1 MDILSALTRP
11 KLLALKIPTDCEVA
25 TADGDIDAV
34 ERDGLQ
40 ARRAAAGAAA
50 AARNAGNGSAGAASA
65 AASAASGVNSD
76 DDDLADSDDD
86 ESSVVVRVQTIDV
99 ASSIGGK
106 IWDVS
111 LLLGAWLAAD
121 RARVPPP
128 PADGGGRR
136 PRVLELG
143 AGLGISGLAA
153 ALAHPHL
160 HVTLSDYDDAVNANL
175 HESIRLTAASAR
187 VDVEKVDFR
196 DFADGA
202 APPQYAPLVRAF
214 DLIIGADVV
223 YELSHANI
231 ARVVAALLADAPAG
245 GGGWRPRAYFMLL
258 DGRPRLREFVAA
270 FETVGAACRIER
282 LRPTAELARRLRRA
296 HDGWA
301 AGGATFSLYSVV
313 RV

>member
-1 MDILSALTRP
+1 
-11 KLLALKIPTDCEVA
+11 
-25 TADGDIDAV
+25 
-34 ERDGLQ
+34 
-40 ARRAAAGAAA
+40 
-50 AARNAGNGSAGAASA
+50 
-65 AASAASGVNSD
+65 
-76 DDDLADSDDD
+76 
-86 ESSVVVRVQTIDV
+86 
-99 ASSIGGK
+99 
-106 IWDVS
+106 
-111 LLLGAWLAAD
+111 
-121 RARVPPP
+121 VPPP

-175 HESIRLTAASAR
+175 HESIRLTAAGAR
-187 VDVEKVDFR
+187 VDVAKVDFR

-202 APPQYAPLVRAF
+202 APPQYAPLARAF

-231 ARVVAALLADAPAG
+231 ARVVAELLADAPA

-282 LRPTAELARRLRRA
+282 LRPTAELVRRLRRA

>member
-1 MDILSALTRP
+1 M
-11 KLLALKIPTDCEVA
+11 
-25 TADGDIDAV
+25 
-34 ERDGLQ
+34 
-40 ARRAAAGAAA
+40 
-50 AARNAGNGSAGAASA
+50 
-65 AASAASGVNSD
+65 
-76 DDDLADSDDD
+76 
-86 ESSVVVRVQTIDV
+86 RVQTIDV

-143 AGLGISGLAA
+143 AGPWISGLAA

-175 HESIRLTAASAR
+175 HESIRLTAAGAR

-196 DFADGA
+196 DFADGT
-202 APPQYAPLVRAF
+202 APPQYAPLLRAF

-223 YELSHANI
+223 YELF
-231 ARVVAALLADAPAG
+231 ARQHRARGRRVAHRRAG
-245 GGGWRPRAYFMLL
+245 RRRGWRPRAYFMLL
-258 DGRPRLREFVAA
+258 DGRPAA
-270 FETVGAACRIER
+270 RVR
-282 LRPTAELARRLRRA
+282 
-296 HDGWA
+296 
-301 AGGATFSLYSVV
+301 GGV
-313 RV
+313 